1 MNWQLSAPQTE
12 AQWLAYYQLRWQILR
27 APWDQPKGSE
37 QDELEAHSFHRMIS
51 TESGEV
57 VAVGRLHKVDQQ
69 TAQVRYMAVS
79 DQWQGHGLGAM
90 LLQQLEQVALQQGM
104 LRIILNARD
113 TASGFYQKAGYHYLE
128 PANSLFGI
136 AHHRYVKTLA
146 FSSDVEVL
154 RQWLPELQQTFWQK
168 IPLSSYMQ
176 LKVQSIDQQK
186 LVCTAPLQPNINL
199 HQTMFAGSIYTL
211 GTLTGWGMVWLMLKD
226 QQLDGDIVLADAHI
240 RYLQPVT
247 GLAEARCWRYQSHA
261 DFSALAQQR
270 KAKLD
275 MKVGIFC
282 ADVQVAVFE
291 GRFAVLP
298 KKTAETGHNSA
309 G

>member
-12 AQWLAYYQLRWQILR
+12 AQWLAYYQLRWQVLR

-37 QDELEAHSFHRMIS
+37 QDESEAVSFHRMVC
-51 TESGEV
+51 TEAGEV
-57 VAVGRLHKVDQQ
+57 VAVGRLHKVDEN

-90 LLQQLEQVALQQGM
+90 VLQQLEQVALEQGM
-104 LRIILNARD
+104 QRIILNARD

-128 PANSLFGI
+128 PANALFGI

-146 FSSDVEVL
+146 FSASAQL
-154 RQWLPELQQTFWQK
+154 LQQWVPELQQTFWQK

-176 LKVQSIDQQK
+176 LKVQQVDRQK
-186 LVCTAPLQPNINL
+186 ICCVAPLEPNINL

-211 GTLTGWGMVWLMLKD
+211 STLTGWGMVWLLLKD
-226 QQLDGDIVLADAHI
+226 QQLDGDIVLADGHI
-240 RYLQPVT
+240 RYLKPVT
-247 GLAEARCWRYQSHA
+247 GQAEGRCWRHQSQP

-270 KAKLD
+270 KAKLEI
-275 MKVGIFC
+275 KVGIFC
-282 ADVQVAVFE
+282 DDIQVAVFE

-298 KKTAETGHNSA
+298 KKTH
-309 G
+309 

>member
-1 MNWQLSAPQTE
+1 MNWQLSAPHTE
-12 AQWLAYYQLRWQILR
+12 AQWLAYYQLRWQVLR

-37 QDELEAHSFHRMIS
+37 QDELEAASFHRMVC
-51 TESGEV
+51 TEDGEI
-57 VAVGRLHKVDQQ
+57 VAVGRLHKVDEN

-90 LLQQLEQVALQQGM
+90 VLQQLEQVALEQGM
-104 LRIILNARD
+104 QRIILNARD
-113 TASGFYQKAGYHYLE
+113 TASGFYQKAGYQYLE
-128 PANSLFGI
+128 PANALFGI

-146 FSSDVEVL
+146 FSASVKEL
-154 RQWLPELQQTFWQK
+154 QQWVPELQQTFWQK

-176 LKVQSIDQQK
+176 LKVQHVDRQK
-186 LVCTAPLQPNINL
+186 ICCAAPLEPNINL

-211 GTLTGWGMVWLMLKD
+211 GTLTGWGMVWLLLND

-240 RYLQPVT
+240 RYLKPVT
-247 GLAEARCWRYQSHA
+247 GRAEGRCWRHQCQPN
-261 DFSALAQQR
+261 FSALAQDR

-275 MKVGIFC
+275 ITVGIFC
-282 ADVQVAVFE
+282 DDIQVAVFE

-298 KKTAETGHNSA
+298 KKHTRGEIA
-309 G
+309 